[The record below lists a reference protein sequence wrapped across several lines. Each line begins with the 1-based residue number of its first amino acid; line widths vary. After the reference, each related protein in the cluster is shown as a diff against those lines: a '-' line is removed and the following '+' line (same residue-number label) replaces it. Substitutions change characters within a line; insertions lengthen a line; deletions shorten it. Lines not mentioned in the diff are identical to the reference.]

1 MTDTAPQNTADSARA
16 ALFETH
22 VRPLLASH
30 CARCH
35 NADKMTSGIRVD
47 QIAGIPEDR
56 HLALLADIRK
66 QIDSGAMPPEDEP
79 PLTNEDRSR
88 ITSWIDLSIR
98 AAREQG

>member
-1 MTDTAPQNTADSARA
+1 MKTISPARKVSPVRLGLLILLTLSLRHSAVAQTVTDTAPQNTADSARA

-66 QIDSGAMPPEDEP
+66 QIDS
-79 PLTNEDRSR
+79 
-88 ITSWIDLSIR
+88 
-98 AAREQG
+98 